1 LAFVRYRAM
10 VMIVPDTSE
19 VRRDLPV
26 CVYANFETARK
37 LVGDVEAA
45 RMWARSDA
53 RWPDTLPIILREY
66 QAAKPL
72 S

>member
-1 LAFVRYRAM
+1 MAT
-10 VMIVPDTSE
+10 IIPDTSE
-19 VRRDLPV
+19 VRSGLPV
-26 CVYANFETARK
+26 CVYANFETARR

-53 RWPDTLPIILREY
+53 SWPDTLPIIVCEY
-66 QAAKPL
+66 QAAKPI